1 MFYQTTIT
9 QKGQITIPKEVREVL
24 KLKPSSRVVLELKD
38 KEVKIKSAPD
48 ILEMAGKFKP
58 KRKFSA
64 LKLRE
69 KMEKEYERF

>member
-1 MFYQTTIT
+1 MLYQTTIT
-9 QKGQITIPKEVREVL
+9 QKGQITIPKEIREIL
-24 KLKPSSRVVLELKD
+24 KLNPSSRIILELKN

-58 KRKFSA
+58 KKKFSA

-69 KMEKEYERF
+69 KMEKEYGRF